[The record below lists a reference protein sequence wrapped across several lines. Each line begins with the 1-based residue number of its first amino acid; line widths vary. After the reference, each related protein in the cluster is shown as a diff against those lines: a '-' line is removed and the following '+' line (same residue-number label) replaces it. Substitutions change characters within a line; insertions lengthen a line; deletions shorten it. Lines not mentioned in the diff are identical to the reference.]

1 MRLIKPNLLA
11 TIALVFFVCAINT
24 KIASADSEDSNLVR
38 DIFGDVV
45 DKTIVAGILIGEN
58 DSTGEPSE
66 CDWSPSLPRD
76 SGRDQTF
83 GDEVEKSVGSILF
96 RLYDR
101 NCPNQN
107 TTYHWIADVS
117 SETIARNAASIA
129 YDLIPAPFGEFA
141 PPARQGL
148 INIGT
153 WFWVSPTIWQPKSVT
168 AWVPTPAGPVTA
180 TTTATPY
187 KLIFDPGD
195 GAFGSGS
202 ASCFGPG
209 LQWRA
214 IIGDSAPSPC
224 MYRYRHSSAIN
235 KSGLFAANLSI
246 VWKITWRSNTGA
258 FGTLPDVTT
267 SSSHQMRIREFQALI
282 TS

>member
-1 MRLIKPNLLA
+1 VQLVKHKILVLIAFLLA
-11 TIALVFFVCAINT
+11 AFPTCAN
-24 KIASADSEDSNLVR
+24 ASTEDSNSIR
-38 DIFGDVV
+38 NIYGEVV
-45 DKTIVAGILIGEN
+45 DRTIIAGILIGEN
-58 DSTGEPSE
+58 ETTGEPNE

-76 SGRDQTF
+76 SGLDQTF
-83 GDEVEKSVGSILF
+83 GDEVEKTIGSIQF

-101 NCPNQN
+101 NCPNEN
-107 TTYHWIADVS
+107 MTYHWIAEVS
-117 SETIARNAASIA
+117 SETIARNAASVA

-153 WFWVSPTIWQPKSVT
+153 WFWVSATIWQPKSVT

-187 KLIFDPGD
+187 KLVFDPGD
-195 GAFGSGS
+195 GNFGTGNK
-202 ASCFGPG
+202 SCTGPG
-209 LQWRA
+209 LHWSP
-214 IIGDSAPSPC
+214 IIGDYAPSPC
-224 MYRYRHSSAIN
+224 MYMYRHSSAVDR
-235 KSGLFAANLSI
+235 SGLFSATLSI

-258 FGTLPDVTT
+258 VGTLPDVTT
-267 SSSHQMRIREFQALI
+267 SSSHQMRIREFQALV

>member
-1 MRLIKPNLLA
+1 MKRQFLAFVVILLGA
-11 TIALVFFVCAINT
+11 SPPVA
-24 KIASADSEDSNLVR
+24 IASTDDSNLIR
-38 DIFGDVV
+38 DIYGEVV
-45 DKTIVAGILIGEN
+45 ERTIIAGILIGEN
-58 DSTGEPSE
+58 ETTGEQSE
-66 CDWSPSLPRD
+66 CEWSPSLPRD

-83 GDEVEKSVGSILF
+83 GEEVEKTVGAIQF

-101 NCPNQN
+101 SCPTEH
-107 TTYHWIADVS
+107 TTYHWIAEVS
-117 SETIARNAASIA
+117 TETIARNAASVA

-153 WFWVSPTIWQPKSVT
+153 WFWVNTSVWQPKSVT

-187 KLIFDPGD
+187 KIVFDPGD
-195 GAFGSGS
+195 GRFGNGKKT
-202 ASCFGPG
+202 CTGPG
-209 LQWRA
+209 LQWSP
-214 IIGDSAPSPC
+214 IIGDYTPSPC
-224 MYRYRHSSAIN
+224 MYTYRHSSAVDG
-235 KSGLFAANLSI
+235 SGFFSATLSI

-258 FGTLPDVTT
+258 VGTLPDVTT
-267 SSSHQMRIREFQALI
+267 TSTHQMRIREFQALV

>member
-1 MRLIKPNLLA
+1 VQLVKHKILVLIAFLLA
-11 TIALVFFVCAINT
+11 AFPTCAN
-24 KIASADSEDSNLVR
+24 ASTEDSNSIR
-38 DIFGDVV
+38 NIYGEVV
-45 DKTIVAGILIGEN
+45 DRTIIAGILIGEN
-58 DSTGEPSE
+58 ETTGEPNE

-76 SGRDQTF
+76 SGLDQTF
-83 GDEVEKSVGSILF
+83 GDEVEKTIGSIQF

-101 NCPNQN
+101 NCPNEN
-107 TTYHWIADVS
+107 TTYHWIAEVS
-117 SETIARNAASIA
+117 SETIARNAASVA

-153 WFWVSPTIWQPKSVT
+153 WFWVSATIWQPKSVT

-187 KLIFDPGD
+187 KLVFDPGD
-195 GAFGSGS
+195 GNFGTGNK
-202 ASCFGPG
+202 SCTGPG
-209 LQWRA
+209 LHWSP
-214 IIGDSAPSPC
+214 IIGDYAPSPC
-224 MYRYRHSSAIN
+224 MYMYRHSSAVDR
-235 KSGLFAANLSI
+235 SGLFSATLSI

-258 FGTLPDVTT
+258 VGTLPDVTT
-267 SSSHQMRIREFQALI
+267 SSSHQMRIREFQALV